1 MSTVTNADAV
11 AEAAPIVACTIS
23 RDVQIFDL
31 LIEDMES
38 LLGEAWGDLGFAEAL
53 AFLGQPEADSLDF
66 VALAIDDTDEDNADQ
81 LMAIIT
87 TAKARGVKTVLI
99 AEDVSPAT
107 LHRLL
112 KNGADEFVPYPLP
125 EGELAAAVE
134 RIKRPP
140 APQLV
145 AESEGRES
153 QARLKSDGDGVLLAV
168 QGMAGGVG
176 TTTFAVNLAWELAN
190 VEKDKDKAPRVC
202 LLDLGLQ
209 FGSAATYL
217 DLPRKETIV
226 ELLADIGTLDQ
237 DTFAQAL
244 QSFEDRIDV
253 FTAPSD
259 LLPLDMIT
267 QEDVSLL
274 LGLAREHFDYIVVDM
289 PSAITQWSETV
300 LQAAQ
305 VYFAMIE
312 LDMRSAQNTLRL
324 KRALQSE
331 DLPFDKLRFVL
342 NRAPKFTDLQGKS
355 RAKRM
360 AESLDIGMDLFMPD
374 GGRPIAQAC
383 DHGLPIALQAAKNPL
398 RKEIAKLAQSLHE
411 IGQSDAVAA

>member
-1 MSTVTNADAV
+1 
-11 AEAAPIVACTIS
+11 
-23 RDVQIFDL
+23 
-31 LIEDMES
+31 
-38 LLGEAWGDLGFAEAL
+38 
-53 AFLGQPEADSLDF
+53 
-66 VALAIDDTDEDNADQ
+66 
-81 LMAIIT
+81 MAIIT